1 MVTPNKETMTK
12 LAALERCTSN
22 MNRLIVSNLRNFS
35 DLEQAVQDFVTNPS
49 DEQAEVIDTQ
59 FSECDKG
66 FAAIR
71 QAVSQVALVAIDAD
85 QTDEDGHLPLS
96 GVDEEDGVRLM

>member
-1 MVTPNKETMTK
+1 MATPNKEIMTK
-12 LAALERCTSN
+12 LATLERGTSN
-22 MNRLIVSNLRNFS
+22 MNRLIVANLRNFS
-35 DLEQAVQDFVTNPS
+35 DLEQAVQGFVTNPS
-49 DEQAEVIDTQ
+49 DEQAALIDSQ
-59 FSECDKG
+59 FEECEKG